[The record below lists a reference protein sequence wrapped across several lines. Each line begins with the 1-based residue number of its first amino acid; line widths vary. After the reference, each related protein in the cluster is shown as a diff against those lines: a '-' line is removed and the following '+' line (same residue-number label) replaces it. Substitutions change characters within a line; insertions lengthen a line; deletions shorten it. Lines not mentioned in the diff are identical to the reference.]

1 MQLKKFLNKVKNL
14 FMVNITKLNITKKIP
29 VIILCGGRE
38 IYIEDENKKI
48 NKSLITINNK
58 LLIYWNIHYYIKFGY
73 INFILVFDFI
83 NKEILSIIKTT
94 FNGKQMDD
102 LIILRYKKNIIKL
115 RIVST
120 NKKSSTSD
128 KILSVKK
135 FLKYKIFAINYSD
148 TLSDVDLNL
157 LLKFHIKYNFIGTL
171 VAAKMPVRFKI
182 LGYKKGENIIRGFSK
197 NPVIYENEINGGF
210 YYFNKK
216 FLTKKYINSN
226 SQSLEENP
234 LNTLSNELK
243 LGFYEHEGL
252 WQHLDNYSDIEKIK
266 KIINI
271 IFSK

>member
-1 MQLKKFLNKVKNL
+1 
-14 FMVNITKLNITKKIP
+14 MVNITKLNITKKIP
-29 VIILCGGRE
+29 VIILSGGRK

-73 INFILVFDFI
+73 TNFILVFDFV
-83 NKEILSIIKTT
+83 NKEILSIIKKT
-94 FNGKQMDD
+94 FNGKQKND
-102 LIILRYKKNIIKL
+102 LIILRSKKNIIKL
-115 RIVST
+115 RIVSN

-171 VAAKMPVRFKI
+171 IAAKMPVRFKI

-197 NPVIYENEINGGF
+197 NPVLYENEINGGF
-210 YYFNKK
+210 YYFNKE
-216 FLTKKYINSN
+216 FLKKKYINYKSE
-226 SQSLEENP
+226 SLEEKP
-234 LNTLSNELK
+234 LDTLSKELK

-266 KIINI
+266 RVINI
-271 IFSK
+271 IFT